1 MFCKTL
7 RTARFR
13 FQDSEESEWDDKNA
27 NDYKMEEADLKV
39 EQRDGGGR
47 GRGGEVHVSSNGTLP
62 VG

>member
-1 MFCKTL
+1 VFCKTL

-47 GRGGEVHVSSNGTLP
+47 GGEEKFT
-62 VG
+62 